1 MPTGKPPVY
10 PQPGNQG
17 PVPAGVAAGGAL
29 FTIGSN
35 AFLNAGAVAQGGTV
49 TAVSQTAVTLLGNPG
64 TAAAHATTIPLG
76 AGLFFSGGAIVANYQ
91 AGTLTSFGTGLSLVA
106 GVLNATAADQW
117 HAGPVSFLSGGL
129 SINSG
134 TLTVQYSAGVLTSI
148 GTGLNLT
155 TGVLTA
161 QWSAG
166 AVSSVAGG
174 LSVVG
179 GVLQDQW
186 SAGSVTSLGAGLTL
200 TAGVLHT

>member
-17 PVPAGVAAGGAL
+17 PVPPGLPAGAAL

-49 TAVSQTAVTLLGNPG
+49 TAVSQAALTLLGNPG
-64 TAAAHATTIPLG
+64 TAAAHATTVPLG
-76 AGLFFSGGAIVANYQ
+76 AGLAFAAGA
-91 AGTLTSFGTGLSLVA
+91 LT
-106 GVLNATAADQW
+106 ATAADQW
-117 HAGPVSFLSGGL
+117 HAGAVSFLSAGL

-155 TGVLTA
+155 AGVLTA
-161 QWSAG
+161 QWTAG
-166 AVSSVAGG
+166 VVSSVAGG
-174 LSVVG
+174 LSIVG
-179 GVLQDQW
+179 NVLRDQW
-186 SAGSVTSLGAGLTL
+186 SAGTVTSLGAGLTL